1 MAAVAPGARDEQE
14 RARTELASSF
24 KSRLS
29 LCSSELTSVRR
40 STRDGEML
48 LSNTSPINPKIMYGF
63 EATAATV
70 EDPQREPVLLLG
82 TLRQTKKTSTGPVRE
97 AEYRKPASTHNGFVR
112 LTRTGVAWVQRIGY
126 AVALTAGQIASG
138 CPIPAKQPV

>member
-82 TLRQTKKTSTGPVRE
+82 TLRQTKKNFNW
-97 AEYRKPASTHNGFVR
+97 ASSR
-112 LTRTGVAWVQRIGY
+112 
-126 AVALTAGQIASG
+126 S
-138 CPIPAKQPV
+138 

>member
-1 MAAVAPGARDEQE
+1 MAAVAPGTRDEQE
-14 RARTELASSF
+14 RARTKLASSF

-29 LCSSELTSVRR
+29 LCSSELTGVRC
-40 STRDGEML
+40 STRDGDML

-82 TLRQTKKTSTGPVRE
+82 TLRQTKKKHQLGQFAKLNTANLPPRTTGLF
-97 AEYRKPASTHNGFVR
+97 A
-112 LTRTGVAWVQRIGY
+112 
-126 AVALTAGQIASG
+126 
-138 CPIPAKQPV
+138 